1 MTFEHSIKVL
11 PIDGD
16 LQAEVE
22 NLHKLGWEL
31 MPEVLPVA
39 VYHLVRVKHEAKHEA
54 DAVTAVGNLIFDDSK
69 VFIIPPG
76 QKPQ

>member
-1 MTFEHSIKVL
+1 MALEQTIKVL

-22 NLHKLGWEL
+22 KLQRLGWEL
-31 MPEVLPVA
+31 VPGVLPVA
-39 VYHLVRVKHEAKHEA
+39 VYHLVRVKHEA
-54 DAVTAVGNLIFDDSK
+54 DTAVALGTLSFDESK